1 MAIALDVVKDVYRRF
16 GEGDI
21 SGFLS
26 LCADN
31 IEWVVNGPE
40 SLEKCRAYKGRD
52 GVQEFLRILGESWEF
67 SAFTPKEFLANGSM
81 VVVLGEEKGRDKK
94 SAVPFKNRWA
104 HVFEVKNGQIICFR
118 EFLCHWPGDQQ
129 PPAMSWNMA

>member
-1 MAIALDVVKDVYRRF
+1 
-16 GEGDI
+16 
-21 SGFLS
+21 
-26 LCADN
+26 
-31 IEWVVNGPE
+31 
-40 SLEKCRAYKGRD
+40 
-52 GVQEFLRILGESWEF
+52 
-67 SAFTPKEFLANGSM
+67 M